1 VALDAF
7 SFLHHYGVRDDS
19 KMTYI
24 RVRWV
29 HSFPDT
35 PVLLYSELDDQ
46 RWEVRKV
53 EVYGDG
59 RKGFAGPNE
68 SAGDTMLGKEP
79 IPPVTEI
86 SSDPQFDP
94 SEISKHEFET
104 VWVARNHSE
113 LIS

>member
-1 VALDAF
+1 
-7 SFLHHYGVRDDS
+7 
-19 KMTYI
+19 MTYI
-24 RVRWV
+24 RVRWT
-29 HSFPDT
+29 HSLPNT

-59 RKGFAGPNE
+59 HKGFASSAE
-68 SAGDTMLGKEP
+68 SAGDTGLGKEP
-79 IPPVTEI
+79 IPPLTEI
-86 SSDPQFDP
+86 RSDPQFDP
-94 SEISKHEFET
+94 SEISKDEFEV